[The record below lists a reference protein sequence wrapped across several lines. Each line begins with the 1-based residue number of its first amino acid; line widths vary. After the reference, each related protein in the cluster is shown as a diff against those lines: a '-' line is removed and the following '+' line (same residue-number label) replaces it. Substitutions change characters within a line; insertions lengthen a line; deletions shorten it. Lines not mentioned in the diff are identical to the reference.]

1 MNRQEWLIG
10 GQTVPF
16 GDERIWYRVDGAGPT
31 LLFLH
36 GYPTSS
42 HDYAPIIASLAKKY
56 RCVSFD
62 FLGFGASSK
71 PRRDYSYALQ
81 HEVLAKVVAAAGVT
95 RALLVAHDYAVT
107 LGQDFLAQTPPAP
120 FALDGVIFLNG
131 GLDAAQHRARPVQRF
146 LSSRLGRWIG
156 PSLMSRRTVLRAL
169 GEVLVREERLPAD
182 DAWDSIASNGGLA
195 VMPRLLH
202 YMAERRGRRDSLVA
216 ALGASAVPKAFAWG
230 MDDPVSGAH
239 MLEAVRPLVATAPML
254 ELRGIGHYPQLEAPD
269 EVASFIDATA
279 TLWLGGSAANLQ

>member
-1 MNRQEWLIG
+1 MNRHDWLSG
-10 GQTVPF
+10 GQTVAF
-16 GDERIWYRVDGAGPT
+16 GPERIWYRVDGAGPT
-31 LLFLH
+31 LLFAH

-42 HDYAPIIASLAKKY
+42 HDYAPIIAPLANKY

-71 PRRDYSYALQ
+71 PRRAYSYALQ

-107 LGQDFLAQTPPAP
+107 LGQDFFAQTPRAP

-131 GLDAAQHRARPVQRF
+131 GLDPAQHRARPIQRF
-146 LSSRLGRWIG
+146 LASPVGRWIG

-169 GEVLVREERLPAD
+169 GEVLVRKERLPAD
-182 DAWDSIASNGGLA
+182 DVWDSIAGNGGLA

-202 YMAERRGRRDSLVA
+202 YIAERRARRDALVA
-216 ALGASAVPKAFAWG
+216 SLRVAVPKAFAWG
-230 MDDPVSGAH
+230 LDDPVSGAH
-239 MLEAVRPLVATAPML
+239 MLDAVRPLVAAAPML
-254 ELRGIGHYPQLEAPD
+254 ALRGVGHYPQLEAPD
-269 EVASFIDATA
+269 DVARFIDATA
-279 TLWLGGSAANLQ
+279 TLWLGSATANPR